1 MVVISCANIV
11 RSLCLTIQQVGLNL
25 ERMLPAKPILEK
37 KSVRFTVRCTP
48 SESIQWAA
56 VFGHGE
62 VSHKARELLNKET
75 KRKLFTK

>member
-1 MVVISCANIV
+1 
-11 RSLCLTIQQVGLNL
+11 LTIQQVGLNL
-25 ERMLPAKPILEK
+25 ELVLTAKPILEK

-56 VFGHGE
+56 VFGPGE